1 MGRATKDKRDI
12 YYRRAKEEGWR
23 ARSAFKLSQVDD
35 TFAVLAGAR
44 AAVDLCAAPGSWSQV
59 LSRRLFLPAVERG
72 DASPPAIVAVDLQPM
87 APVEGVTQLQGDVTS
102 PATAKAVV
110 DALGGV
116 LADVVVCDGAPDVTG
131 LHDLDE
137 FVQASLLTAAL
148 TVAATVLAPGGR
160 FVAKIFRGREVGAL
174 ISRLTPF
181 FDDVSIAKPRASRA
195 ASVEAFVVGRGF
207 KRPASL
213 PLGALWAALAD
224 AAAGAGVEAGRGG
237 FDGNAADASDGA
249 RAAAAAAPFVAC
261 GDLAGWDADSAYDLP
276 AAPGGAGGYI
286 PLPPGALPTAPA
298 YAGALAAAGRPPAG
312 SKG

>member
-23 ARSAFKLSQVDD
+23 ARSAFKLAQVDD
-35 TFAVLAGAR
+35 AFAVLAGAT

-59 LSRRLFLPAVERG
+59 LSRRLFLPAVARG
-72 DASPPAIVAVDLQPM
+72 DPTLPTIVAVDLQPM
-87 APVEGVTQLQGDVTS
+87 APVEGVIQLQGDVTS
-102 PATAKAVV
+102 PATARAVV
-110 DALGGV
+110 DALGAT

-137 FVQASLLTAAL
+137 FVQAALLTAAL
-148 TVAATVLAPGGR
+148 TVAASVLAPGGR

-174 ISRLTPF
+174 ISRLAPF
-181 FDDVSIAKPRASRA
+181 FADVSIAKPRASRA

-207 KRPASL
+207 KRPAAL
-213 PLGALWAALAD
+213 PLGALWGALAD
-224 AAAGAGVEAGRGG
+224 AAAGAGCEVHTIDVWA
-237 FDGNAADASDGA
+237 DGDATEEA
-249 RAAAAAAPFVAC
+249 RAAAAAVPFVAC

-276 AAPGGAGGYI
+276 AAPGAPGGYT
-286 PLPPGALPTAPA
+286 PLPPSALPSAPA
-298 YAGALAAAGRPPAG
+298 YAGALAAAGRPAAG